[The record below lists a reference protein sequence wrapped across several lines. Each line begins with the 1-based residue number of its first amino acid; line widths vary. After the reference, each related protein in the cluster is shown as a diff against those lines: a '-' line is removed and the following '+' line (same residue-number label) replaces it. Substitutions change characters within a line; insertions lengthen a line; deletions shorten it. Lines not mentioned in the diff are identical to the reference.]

1 MEKVYLKILIFDLM
15 QWGQLT
21 TDYFPFAKGI
31 TVSSTHVCLQYIIF
45 VKTTQ
50 QNSNRKKYKQ
60 ISVCQEFYK
69 RRQARS
75 KCCYLQLFQQTLELQ
90 HNLRMMSI
98 KYQYMVSSGAC
109 DLSVKGERPG
119 LRLIVVLLL
128 SSIMVDTGGKF
139 TLWPVLN
146 LKITSVSYK
155 VTFEK
160 IKFMQQLCIL

>member
-1 MEKVYLKILIFDLM
+1 
-15 QWGQLT
+15 
-21 TDYFPFAKGI
+21 
-31 TVSSTHVCLQYIIF
+31 
-45 VKTTQ
+45 
-50 QNSNRKKYKQ
+50 
-60 ISVCQEFYK
+60 
-69 RRQARS
+69 
-75 KCCYLQLFQQTLELQ
+75 
-90 HNLRMMSI
+90 MMSI
-98 KYQYMVSSGAC
+98 KYQYMVSSGAY

-160 IKFMQQLCIL
+160 IKFM